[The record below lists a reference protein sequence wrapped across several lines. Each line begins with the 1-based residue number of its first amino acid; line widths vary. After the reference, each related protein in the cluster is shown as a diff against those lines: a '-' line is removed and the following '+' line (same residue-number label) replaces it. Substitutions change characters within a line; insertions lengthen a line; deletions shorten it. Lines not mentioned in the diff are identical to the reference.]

1 MNAITIEN
9 LTKKYST
16 GTLALKG
23 VNLQVKK
30 GDFFALL
37 GANGAGKT
45 TIIGIL
51 TGLVNKTS
59 GLVKI
64 HEFDLDHDLNRA
76 KQLIG
81 VVPQEFNFN
90 IFEKV
95 EDIVVTQAG
104 YFGVPRQTAL
114 KETAHILKALNLW
127 DKRGQPGRALSGGM
141 KRRLMIARALV
152 HRPKLLILDEP
163 TAGVDV
169 ELRHEMW
176 NYLSAL
182 NKNGTT
188 ILLTTHYLEE
198 AEQLCKTVA
207 IIKEGEIVKSGT
219 VKNLVNS
226 LEKQTYVV
234 TVNKLIGQGKIQDF
248 DLKVIDDSTM
258 EVDLGLNQNVTD
270 LVSLLHENGI
280 TVKDLK
286 PKGNRL
292 EQLFLNIL
300 KTHDTKK

>member
-23 VNLQVKK
+23 VNLEVKK

-51 TGLVNKTS
+51 TGLINKTS
-59 GLVKI
+59 GLVKV

-207 IIKEGEIVKSGT
+207 IIKEGEIVKTGT
-219 VKNLVNS
+219 VKNLINS

-248 DLKVIDDSTM
+248 DLKIVDDSTM

>member
-23 VNLQVKK
+23 VNLQIKK

-59 GLVKI
+59 GLVKV

-114 KETAHILKALNLW
+114 KETAYILKALNLW
-127 DKRGQPGRALSGGM
+127 DKRSQPGRALSGGM

-176 NYLSAL
+176 DYLSEL

-207 IIKEGEIVKSGT
+207 IIKEGEIVKTGT

-234 TVNKLIGQGKIQDF
+234 TVNKLIGQSKIQDF
-248 DLKVIDDSTM
+248 DLKIVDDSTM

-300 KTHDTKK
+300 KTHEIKK

>member
-51 TGLVNKTS
+51 TGLINKTS
-59 GLVKI
+59 GLVKV

-176 NYLSAL
+176 NYLSEL
-182 NKNGTT
+182 NKKGTT

-207 IIKEGEIVKSGT
+207 IIKEGEIVKTGT

-248 DLKVIDDSTM
+248 DLKIVDDSTM